1 MKSTLLG
8 LLCVL
13 ALVTVPSTSYG
24 APPAE
29 EPLPELATSVT
40 VLGYS
45 TASAAPESVRV
56 QLQIGDQPSFATGA
70 QGLTLPD
77 SDELELVGDF
87 LVENGVDEDTIQI
100 DLFSSN
106 IPYGPSNFGSK
117 ITFTYA
123 EPSRLS
129 ALLKKLRD
137 KMAARRG
144 PTILNAEVVFLVEEC
159 AALEEAAM
167 QGALDNAR
175 QRAARMAGLLE
186 MTLGWVISVSED
198 HTSTVALG
206 TTGGCIALDGLASFG
221 MDLFVRGASPLVNTA
236 SKVEVGILLKATF
249 ALEPVSLE

>member
-1 MKSTLLG
+1 MKSILLG

-13 ALVTVPSTSYG
+13 ALVTVPATSYG

-29 EPLPELATSVT
+29 EPMSEPTASVT

-45 TASAAPESVRV
+45 TASAAPDSARV
-56 QLQIGDQPSFATGA
+56 QLQIGEQPSFVPGA
-70 QGLTLPD
+70 QGLMLPD
-77 SDELELVGDF
+77 FDDLELVRDL

-106 IPYGPSNFGSK
+106 FPYGPANFGSK

-129 ALLKKLRD
+129 ALLQKLRD
-137 KMAARRG
+137 KMAARPG
-144 PTILNAEVVFLVEEC
+144 PTIQNAEVVFLVEDC

-167 QGALDNAR
+167 QAALDNAR

-186 MTLGWVISVSED
+186 MTRGRVISVSED
-198 HTSTVALG
+198 HMSTIALG
-206 TTGGCIALDGLASFG
+206 TTGGCIALDGFASFG
-221 MDLFVRGASPLVNTA
+221 MDSFISGASPLVNTA

-249 ALEPVSLE
+249 ALEQ